1 MIRTII
7 VFLSLGLQAQEIDSK
22 LFSPLQWRLI
32 GPFRGGRVTSVA
44 GVPSE
49 PDVYYFGTPGGG
61 VWKTIDGGRVWKPIF
76 DRQPVSGIGSV
87 TVSPSNPQTI
97 YVGTG
102 EGGVGDGIY
111 KSLDAGATWSHAG
124 LENTRYIPSIIVDP
138 RNPNIAVAGANSLGR
153 QLIWRPIPKS
163 AYQIDRGIF
172 KTTDGGKTWKKVL
185 TKDDTIGVVDLCAD
199 PSNPRKLYAAL
210 FHPASGS
217 GDKEIKATSDLYEST
232 DEGSNWRPLSTKGLP
247 EKDRGRV
254 GIAVVGRRLYAI
266 LDQGFY
272 RSDDGGASWQ
282 QSTKDPR
289 IIGSGY
295 FSRVFADPL
304 HPDTLYVAQTSLYR
318 STDGGRTFEA
328 YVGAPSGDD
337 FHVLWINPRDS
348 KRMLLGVDQ
357 GAMVTVNGG
366 ATWTSWYNQP
376 TGEFYHVSTDTA
388 FPYHVYGA
396 QQDSGTA
403 AVASRSDNGE
413 IGDRD
418 WMSVGGFEYCF
429 IAADPL
435 NPDLVYSGGWYG
447 TVVRFDKKTGQ
458 LATIFERGEKYR
470 TTNMAPL
477 EFSPLDPHTLYL
489 GTQFVIKTG
498 DAGAAWQTI
507 SPDLTK
513 FVDSDPDA
521 KPDPEKPPKPAI
533 AALALSPLQAGVI
546 WAGTS
551 NRIVQVTRDGGASWL
566 DVSPPGLTEP
576 TRILS
581 IEASHY
587 DPGTAYIVA
596 GGTRETTPPYIAR
609 TRDYGVTWQTL
620 VQGLPNSAMA
630 RVVRED
636 PVRKGLLYAGTETGV
651 FVSFDDGSHW
661 QTLQLNL
668 PIAQVSD
675 LEVHGNDLAASTYG
689 RALWILDDLT
699 PLREMTSQALRS
711 DVYLIPP
718 APAMRV
724 RWDQYQDTP
733 LPPETPAGDNPPD
746 GAIIDYLLK
755 SAPAGEIT
763 LTIYDERG
771 KQVRQF
777 SSQPKAPDLPLPNV
791 PNYWFAPLDALP
803 KAAGLNRF
811 VWDLR
816 YPPPVSLPYGFF
828 GGIAE
833 YTEYTLADHAIPEK
847 TPREQPQGPLVVPGT
862 YTLQLSVAGQ
872 TYRQKLIVNLDP
884 RLKVSSADLQSQL
897 DLEQQIAR
905 GMSASYHAYKDVA
918 AVRKAL
924 ADHKNEALEKKI
936 DAVDNGTH
944 TAPGFGP
951 INRDL
956 TRLAGSVQ
964 SADVRPAETAVAA
977 VAEKCQA
984 LDDALA
990 KWRALNEQDLPAA
1003 HLPVVTVETKQG
1015 CNIPEPPAS
1024 LK

>member
-1 MIRTII
+1 
-7 VFLSLGLQAQEIDSK
+7 
-22 LFSPLQWRLI
+22 
-32 GPFRGGRVTSVA
+32 
-44 GVPSE
+44 
-49 PDVYYFGTPGGG
+49 
-61 VWKTIDGGRVWKPIF
+61 
-76 DRQPVSGIGSV
+76 
-87 TVSPSNPQTI
+87 
-97 YVGTG
+97 
-102 EGGVGDGIY
+102 
-111 KSLDAGATWSHAG
+111 
-124 LENTRYIPSIIVDP
+124 
-138 RNPNIAVAGANSLGR
+138 
-153 QLIWRPIPKS
+153 
-163 AYQIDRGIF
+163 
-172 KTTDGGKTWKKVL
+172 
-185 TKDDTIGVVDLCAD
+185 
-199 PSNPRKLYAAL
+199 
-210 FHPASGS
+210 
-217 GDKEIKATSDLYEST
+217 
-232 DEGSNWRPLSTKGLP
+232 
-247 EKDRGRV
+247 
-254 GIAVVGRRLYAI
+254 
-266 LDQGFY
+266 
-272 RSDDGGASWQ
+272 
-282 QSTKDPR
+282 
-289 IIGSGY
+289 
-295 FSRVFADPL
+295 
-304 HPDTLYVAQTSLYR
+304 
-318 STDGGRTFEA
+318 
-328 YVGAPSGDD
+328 
-337 FHVLWINPRDS
+337 
-348 KRMLLGVDQ
+348 
-357 GAMVTVNGG
+357 
-366 ATWTSWYNQP
+366 
-376 TGEFYHVSTDTA
+376 
-388 FPYHVYGA
+388 
-396 QQDSGTA
+396 
-403 AVASRSDNGE
+403 
-413 IGDRD
+413 
-418 WMSVGGFEYCF
+418 
-429 IAADPL
+429 
-435 NPDLVYSGGWYG
+435 
-447 TVVRFDKKTGQ
+447 
-458 LATIFERGEKYR
+458 
-470 TTNMAPL
+470 
-477 EFSPLDPHTLYL
+477 
-489 GTQFVIKTG
+489 
-498 DAGAAWQTI
+498 
-507 SPDLTK
+507 
-513 FVDSDPDA
+513 
-521 KPDPEKPPKPAI
+521 
-533 AALALSPLQAGVI
+533 
-546 WAGTS
+546 
-551 NRIVQVTRDGGASWL
+551 
-566 DVSPPGLTEP
+566 
-576 TRILS
+576 
-581 IEASHY
+581 
-587 DPGTAYIVA
+587 
-596 GGTRETTPPYIAR
+596 
-609 TRDYGVTWQTL
+609 
-620 VQGLPNSAMA
+620 
-630 RVVRED
+630 
-636 PVRKGLLYAGTETGV
+636 
-651 FVSFDDGSHW
+651 
-661 QTLQLNL
+661 
-668 PIAQVSD
+668 
-675 LEVHGNDLAASTYG
+675 
-689 RALWILDDLT
+689 
-699 PLREMTSQALRS
+699 MTSQALRS

-990 KWRALNEQDLPAA
+990 KWRALNEQDPPAA